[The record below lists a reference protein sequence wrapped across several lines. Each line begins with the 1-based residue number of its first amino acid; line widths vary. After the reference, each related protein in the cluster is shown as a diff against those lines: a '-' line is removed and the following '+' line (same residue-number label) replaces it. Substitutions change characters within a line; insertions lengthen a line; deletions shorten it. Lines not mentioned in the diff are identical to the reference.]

1 MLRLKQVALALCCF
15 VVWSNSRVS
24 FAENEGLEDLDKATQ
39 LKVTAESLD
48 DLNEVVDRLET
59 ALEKGLDDENTKFA
73 KQLLV
78 AALLQRGNFFTTAA
92 FNLPSNDAQ
101 QRLRSMQFRQFALND
116 LQRAVQLDE
125 KLWEA
130 HLQIGKLQTLADANT
145 ARRALSQVVDAADA
159 PPEQKAEALALRSTV
174 QRDDDR
180 KMADINRAVELMPES
195 PDYVRLRA
203 QHFYSEEKF
212 NEALAD
218 IDRALELESDHAA
231 SNELRGMILLGLER
245 YDDALK
251 SFDRASELAP
261 EATLPYQH
269 RAELYQKKGDSEKA
283 IEQLTKA
290 LELAP
295 DNINTLLLRARIHYE
310 MKQTDR
316 ALEDIEKA
324 IQLQPQLATPHLMK
338 VEILAASER
347 IDEAIEQLEEL
358 LKVAPGHPELLSRLG
373 AFYAVDGKPRKA
385 IESFSRVL
393 EADSD
398 NFRALLS
405 RADVYL
411 NIGEH
416 EDAIAD
422 FERAISQEDDDEHLL
437 NNFAWVLATSP
448 DDDLRDGK
456 RAVELATKAAEQ
468 SNYET
473 PHILSTLAA
482 AYAETGDFENAKKW
496 SAKSVELAQK
506 ALESAESDEER
517 ERLKKELEQL
527 QKELTT
533 FEDGKPVRE
542 RQAAEEE
549 ESEDEDRSAA
559 IDEQAPATYVRVDD
573 LQLSVRLI

>member
-1 MLRLKQVALALCCF
+1 
-15 VVWSNSRVS
+15 
-24 FAENEGLEDLDKATQ
+24 
-39 LKVTAESLD
+39 
-48 DLNEVVDRLET
+48 
-59 ALEKGLDDENTKFA
+59 
-73 KQLLV
+73 
-78 AALLQRGNFFTTAA
+78 
-92 FNLPSNDAQ
+92 
-101 QRLRSMQFRQFALND
+101 
-116 LQRAVQLDE
+116 
-125 KLWEA
+125 
-130 HLQIGKLQTLADANT
+130 
-145 ARRALSQVVDAADA
+145 
-159 PPEQKAEALALRSTV
+159 
-174 QRDDDR
+174 
-180 KMADINRAVELMPES
+180 
-195 PDYVRLRA
+195 
-203 QHFYSEEKF
+203 
-212 NEALAD
+212 
-218 IDRALELESDHAA
+218 
-231 SNELRGMILLGLER
+231 
-245 YDDALK
+245 
-251 SFDRASELAP
+251 
-261 EATLPYQH
+261 
-269 RAELYQKKGDSEKA
+269 
-283 IEQLTKA
+283 
-290 LELAP
+290 
-295 DNINTLLLRARIHYE
+295 

-324 IQLQPQLATPHLMK
+324 IELQPQLASPHLMR

-385 IESFSRVL
+385 IDSFSRVL

-398 NFRALLS
+398 NFRALLA

-411 NIGEH
+411 SIGEH

-422 FERAISQEDDDEHLL
+422 FERAITQEDDDEHLL

-456 RAVELATKAAEQ
+456 RAVELATKAAEK

-517 ERLKKELEQL
+517 ERLKTELEQL
-527 QKELTT
+527 QKELST

-549 ESEDEDRSAA
+549 ESDDEDRSAA
-559 IDEQAPATYVRVDD
+559 NDGLVPAMRV
-573 LQLSVRLI
+573 

>member
-1 MLRLKQVALALCCF
+1 MLRLKQVALAVCCF
-15 VVWSNSRVS
+15 LVVCRVS

-39 LKVTAESLD
+39 LKVTAESLN

-59 ALEKGLDDENTKFA
+59 ALEKGLDDENSKFA
-73 KQLLV
+73 EQLLV

-130 HLQIGKLQTLADANT
+130 HLLIGKLQALTDANT
-145 ARRALSQVVDAADA
+145 ARRALSQVIDAADA

-174 QRDDDR
+174 QRDDER
-180 KMADINRAVELMPES
+180 KMADINRAVELMPEL

-218 IDRALELESDHAA
+218 IDRALEREADHAA

-251 SFDRASELAP
+251 SFDKASELAP
-261 EATLPYQH
+261 EAALPYQH
-269 RAELYQKKGDSEKA
+269 RAELYQKKGDPEKA

-290 LELAP
+290 LEIAP
-295 DNINTLLLRARIHYE
+295 DNINTLLVRAGIFHG

-324 IQLQPQLATPHLMK
+324 IELQPQLVNPHLMRA
-338 VEILAASER
+338 EILATTER
-347 IDEAIEQLEEL
+347 IDEAIDQLEEL
-358 LKVAPGHPELLSRLG
+358 LKLAPGHPELLSRLG
-373 AFYAVDGKPRKA
+373 TFYAVDGRPSKA
-385 IESFSRVL
+385 IDVFSRIL
-393 EADSD
+393 EEDSD

-405 RADVYL
+405 RADAYL
-411 NIGEH
+411 NSGKH
-416 EDAIAD
+416 EEAIAD
-422 FERAISQEDDDEHLL
+422 FERAITMEDDDEHLL
-437 NNFAWVLATSP
+437 NNFAWVLATSL
-448 DDDLRDGK
+448 DDSLRDGK

-482 AYAETGDFENAKKW
+482 AHAETGDFENAKKW

-506 ALESAESDEER
+506 ALESAESDDER

-527 QKELTT
+527 EKELAG
-533 FEDGKPVRE
+533 FEEGKPVRE
-542 RQAAEEE
+542 RQTIEEE
-549 ESEDEDRSAA
+549 ESEDEDRSATNDA
-559 IDEQAPATYVRVDD
+559 LSPAARV
-573 LQLSVRLI
+573 